1 MPVAKGATAKLPAPR
16 VRESFVPS
24 MTITTSGNSVS
35 MMSGKIP
42 TRLEEFVPEIP
53 RFKISSLGVFA
64 SSAHNTPR
72 VASGTLLRAT
82 KPTARPNTNSPTRFK
97 TEPPQNFLRLAS
109 LALDAVALHVEAIP
123 LSFGVGVQ
131 ARFRK

>member
-24 MTITTSGNSVS
+24 MTITTSGDSVS

-64 SSAHNTPR
+64 SSAHN
-72 VASGTLLRAT
+72 AS
-82 KPTARPNTNSPTRFK
+82 SRFGY
-97 TEPPQNFLRLAS
+97 AS
-109 LALDAVALHVEAIP
+109 AGHQVDGKAKH
-123 LSFGVGVQ
+123 Q
-131 ARFRK
+131 